1 MKDVP
6 VDNSA
11 RMDAV
16 ELDKMLA
23 ECIKAEKEDER
34 TPVYAVVAIMGST
47 EQGAVDPL
55 AAILELRTKYQ
66 EKGLSFVVH
75 CDGAWGGYF
84 ASMIHDRKH
93 NNLTTL
99 TSIDSDT
106 KKSDSRVPVQAL
118 TPYTADQLAA
128 YPGADSITIDPHK
141 SDSPPLSQLLLTYAK
156 IWIYTVPRRW
166 SLLSGRTYAIPCDMD
181 KPHCVSRRRL

>member
-1 MKDVP
+1 MVMDVP

-11 RMDAV
+11 RMDAE

-23 ECIKAEKEDER
+23 ECIKPENKDER

-55 AAILELRTKYQ
+55 AAILELRRKYQ
-66 EKGLSFVVH
+66 AKGLSFVVH

-84 ASMIHDRKH
+84 ASMIHDRKY
-93 NNLTTL
+93 NLTKL
-99 TSIDSDT
+99 TRADSDA
-106 KKSDSRVPVQAL
+106 KKNESLVPVQAL

-128 YPGADSITIDPHK
+128 YPEADSITIDPHK
-141 SDSPPLSQLLLTYAK
+141 SVR
-156 IWIYTVPRRW
+156 VP
-166 SLLSGRTYAIPCDMD
+166 SL
-181 KPHCVSRRRL
+181 